1 MEVQQRAAV
10 VEEVPSNLR
19 MMEQLQRFSTGYL
32 SSGVNPEEADGWRS
46 RVEQN
51 FGSSKCPVEYRVDLV
66 VHFLEGDTH
75 LWWRS
80 VTARRR

>member
-32 SSGVNPEEADGWRS
+32 SSGVNPEEADSWRS

-51 FGSSKCPVEYRVDLV
+51 FGSSKCPVEY
-66 VHFLEGDTH
+66 
-75 LWWRS
+75 
-80 VTARRR
+80 